1 MESVPPGNT
10 PTVPGRQASHAP
22 LSLVLL
28 SLLGPPV
35 FLLFFLLVFLFQEG
49 RDSSSSLFLA
59 SQSSS
64 RWSSCS
70 PIRLATWRYSR
81 HWGSALGEG
90 SQLSI
95 PTPASDSVSSLWSGL
110 SSALCMWPGHL
121 GHSLQ
126 GEMGPSS
133 SISKCTLREVSDT
146 KETSNPLRWRRLGCL
161 GQMFIESKT
170 TT

>member
-10 PTVPGRQASHAP
+10 ATVPGRRASHAP

-70 PIRLATWRYSR
+70 PIRLEAWRYSR

-90 SQLSI
+90 SQLS
-95 PTPASDSVSSLWSGL
+95 TPDPCIRQHVQPVEGPL
-110 SSALCMWPGHL
+110 LCLLHVAWAPRP
-121 GHSLQ
+121 STQ
-126 GEMGPSS
+126 GEMRPSS
-133 SISKCTLREVSDT
+133 SISKCTRREVSDT
-146 KETSNPLRWRRLGCL
+146 KETISTLRWRRLGCL

-170 TT
+170 ST